1 MVILEF
7 YNSINFHVAKFSVV
21 LSIYIFISL
30 PQLKFCNAVQYLNTL
45 FQKYIG
51 MLNTFLTVLTQ
62 KIILFQKAKVHWKD
76 KDTFQMSKK
85 GSICICMK
93 NLTRLKN
100 TVSIMFPP
108 MICIK
113 VMFMKHDSIFIL
125 TDFFHTSFVQNPV
138 LTHIFIRHIAHIA
151 DSK

>member
-1 MVILEF
+1 M
-7 YNSINFHVAKFSVV
+7 
-21 LSIYIFISL
+21 
-30 PQLKFCNAVQYLNTL
+30 YLYEEPYKTE
-45 FQKYIG
+45 KYSEH
-51 MLNTFLTVLTQ
+51 N
-62 KIILFQKAKVHWKD
+62 
-76 KDTFQMSKK
+76 
-85 GSICICMK
+85 
-93 NLTRLKN
+93 
-100 TVSIMFPP
+100 MFPP